1 MPSLAV
7 GVDEFTLVLQPL
19 DKVSVMAWP
28 DMADLMLSVFLE
40 KSRLVNLFGKWT
52 TPQKFRQA
60 IHRG

>member
-40 KSRLVNLFGKWT
+40 K
-52 TPQKFRQA
+52 
-60 IHRG
+60 